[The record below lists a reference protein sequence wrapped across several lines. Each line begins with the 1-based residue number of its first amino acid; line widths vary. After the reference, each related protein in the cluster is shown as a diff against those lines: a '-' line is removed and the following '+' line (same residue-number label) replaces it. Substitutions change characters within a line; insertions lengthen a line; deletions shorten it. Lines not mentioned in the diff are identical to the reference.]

1 MAELPVPVIC
11 RIAGASDLLAELSE
25 CGQCATDLAEL
36 PVCGEASQEIVRI
49 AYASDLA
56 ELSVVCG

>member
-1 MAELPVPVIC
+1 MPVIC

-25 CGQCATDLAEL
+25 YGQCATDMAEL

-49 AYASDLA
+49 ACYASDLA
-56 ELSVVCG
+56 ELSPVCGVVCQ